1 MSVMT
6 VMSVMSV
13 ISGLSVMTVMSV
25 NTEMSVIFG
34 KYLLDNNSDLI
45 TSALIFPVLSLHYL
59 ISKQSKEAAAS
70 HWWWFVVFKP
80 PTELNPQLSLN
91 FIVNRYYSGE
101 LNFIQQ

>member
-45 TSALIFPVLSLHYL
+45 TSALIFPCPVLTLFD
-59 ISKQSKEAAAS
+59 IEA
-70 HWWWFVVFKP
+70 
-80 PTELNPQLSLN
+80 EQ
-91 FIVNRYYSGE
+91 RGRC
-101 LNFIQQ
+101 